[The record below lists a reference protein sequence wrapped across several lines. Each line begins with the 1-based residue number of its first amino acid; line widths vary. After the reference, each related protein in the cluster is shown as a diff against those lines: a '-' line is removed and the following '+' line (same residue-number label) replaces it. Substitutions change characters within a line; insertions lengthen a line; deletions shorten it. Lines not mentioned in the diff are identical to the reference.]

1 MSHMYSG
8 RPAGTTSTAQ
18 ASVAIRPIERAVIRG
33 YLRWFTSQPHRTD
46 LEDPVPTDAIVLL
59 KEDHKEIRGLF
70 RKIQQSGQDA
80 STRQARLSTES
91 SKR

>member
-1 MSHMYSG
+1 VS
-8 RPAGTTSTAQ
+8 
-18 ASVAIRPIERAVIRG
+18 
-33 YLRWFTSQPHRTD
+33 
-46 LEDPVPTDAIVLL
+46 TDAIVLL

-70 RKIQQSGQDA
+70 RKFQQTGQDA